1 MSRQGRWI
9 SLWVALCI
17 AAVAGCTSQRS
28 LSETTGDT
36 PDAASEEG
44 KTGVKL
50 VQITDVPLPRDSKID
65 EQESFI
71 IGGGNRWLGR
81 LVVKVRTD
89 PAETYS
95 YYFNGMPR
103 LGWSRLTA
111 VQGKVSSL
119 TFTSGDRVANLQI
132 TGGVGGT
139 TVTVFVSTH
148 EIEGG

>member
-1 MSRQGRWI
+1 MA
-9 SLWVALCI
+9 AL
-17 AAVAGCTSQRS
+17 AGCTSQRS
-28 LSETTGDT
+28 LSDT
-36 PDAASEEG
+36 DADAQGAASDDG
-44 KTGVKL
+44 KSGVKM

-71 IGGGNRWLGR
+71 IGGGTRWVGR

-89 PAETYS
+89 AAETYS

-103 LGWSRLTA
+103 LGWTRVTA

-119 TFTSGDRVANLQI
+119 NFTNGNRVANVQI
-132 TGGVGGT
+132 TGGIRGA
-139 TVTVFVSTH
+139 TVTVFVSNR

>member
-9 SLWVALCI
+9 SLWVVLCM
-17 AAVAGCTSQRS
+17 AAAAGCTSQRS
-28 LSETTGDT
+28 LSDT
-36 PDAASEEG
+36 DADTQGVASDDG

-50 VQITDVPLPRDSKID
+50 VQVTDVPLPRDSKID

-71 IGGGNRWLGR
+71 IGGGSRWVGR

-89 PAETYS
+89 AAETYN

-103 LGWSRLTA
+103 LGWTRVTA

-119 TFTSGDRVANLQI
+119 TFTNGDRVANLQI
-132 TGGVGGT
+132 TGGMGGA
-139 TVTVFVSTH
+139 TVTLFVSNR

>member
-9 SLWVALCI
+9 SLWVVLCI

-28 LSETTGDT
+28 VSDTAGDT
-36 PDAASEEG
+36 GGTASEEG
-44 KTGVKL
+44 KTSVKL
-50 VQITDVPLPRDSKID
+50 VQVTDVPLPRDSKID

-71 IGGGNRWLGR
+71 IGGGSRWLGR

-89 PAETYS
+89 AAETYS

-103 LGWSRLTA
+103 LGWSRMTA

-119 TFTSGDRVANLQI
+119 TFTNGDRVANVQI
-132 TGGVGGT
+132 TGGVSGT
-139 TVTVFVSTH
+139 TVTVFVLNR